1 MNTIDYG
8 AITARQQAT
17 WATGDLHEL
26 ARQMLPVSE
35 SLVAAC
41 DPRAGQ
47 RVLDVACGSGNAAL
61 VAARRYCD
69 VSGLD
74 FVPSLLDR
82 ARQRPAAEG
91 TPIDFQVGDA
101 QALPYPDAHFDVVL
115 SVFGVMFAPDQERA
129 ANELL
134 RVCRPG
140 GRIGLCCWIP
150 EGFGGGFCR
159 IVAQYVPPPPG
170 LKPPPRWGTET
181 GLRELLG
188 SGTSSITAQK
198 WVTSQY
204 YRSINHAMEVYSTYV
219 GPVSRALEMLDED
232 NRASLRRD
240 IRAFLET
247 CNRAT
252 DGTAEIEGE
261 YLQIVA
267 TRASR
272 RAQ

>member
-1 MNTIDYG
+1 MNTIDYS
-8 AITARQQAT
+8 AITTRQQDT
-17 WATGDLHEL
+17 WATGDFHEL
-26 ARQMLPVSE
+26 ARQILPVSE

-41 DPRAGQ
+41 DLRSGR

-69 VSGLD
+69 VSGVD
-74 FVPSLLDR
+74 FVPALLDR
-82 ARQRPAAEG
+82 ARQRAAAEG
-91 TPIDFQVGDA
+91 TPINFQVGDA
-101 QALPYPDAHFDVVL
+101 QALPYPDAHFDLVL

-140 GRIGLCCWIP
+140 GKIGLCCWIP
-150 EGFGGGFCR
+150 EGFGGGFFR

-170 LKPPPRWGTET
+170 LKPPVRWGTET

-188 SGTSSITAQK
+188 SGTSSITPQK

-204 YRSINHAMEVYSTYV
+204 YRSINHAIDVYSTNL
-219 GPVSRALEMLDED
+219 GPLSRALEMLDED

-247 CNRAT
+247 CNRAL
-252 DGTAEIEGE
+252 DGTAVIDGE

-267 TRASR
+267 TRA
-272 RAQ
+272 

>member
-1 MNTIDYG
+1 MTTIDYG
-8 AITARQQAT
+8 AITARQQAV
-17 WATGDLHEL
+17 WATGDFHEL
-26 ARQMLPVSE
+26 ARQILPVSE

-69 VSGLD
+69 VSGVD
-74 FVPSLLDR
+74 FVPALLDR
-82 ARQRPAAEG
+82 ARQRAAAEG
-91 TPIDFQVGDA
+91 TPIGFQVGDA

-134 RVCRPG
+134 RVCRPA

-150 EGFGGGFCR
+150 EGFGGGFFR
-159 IVAQYVPPPPG
+159 VVAQYVPPPPG
-170 LKPPPRWGTET
+170 LNPPVRWGTQT

-188 SGTSSITAQK
+188 SGTSSIAAEK
-198 WVTSQY
+198 RVTSQY
-204 YRSINHAMEVYSTYV
+204 YRSIDHAMEVYSTYL

-232 NRASLRRD
+232 NRVGLRRD

-252 DGTAEIEGE
+252 DGTAAIEGE

-267 TRASR
+267 TRA
-272 RAQ
+272 

>member
-82 ARQRPAAEG
+82 ARQRAAAEG

-170 LKPPPRWGTET
+170 LKPPVRWGTET
-181 GLRELLG
+181 GLSELLG

-204 YRSINHAMEVYSTYV
+204 YRSIDHAMEVYSTYV

-232 NRASLRRD
+232 DQTSLRRT
-240 IRAFLET
+240 IRGFFET
-247 CNRAT
+247 YNRAL
-252 DGTAEIEGE
+252 DSTAVIEGE

-267 TRASR
+267 TRA
-272 RAQ
+272 